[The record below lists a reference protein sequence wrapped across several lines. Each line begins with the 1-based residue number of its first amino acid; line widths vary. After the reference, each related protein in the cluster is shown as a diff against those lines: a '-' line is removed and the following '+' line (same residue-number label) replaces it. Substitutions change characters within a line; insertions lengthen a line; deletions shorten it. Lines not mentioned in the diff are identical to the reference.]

1 MKPRVTA
8 SLDGTAHA
16 AWHGADAGPVTPN
29 TRGMRG
35 GAAKRACDLAMSLG
49 GLVVLSP
56 VFLVCAA
63 LAKAQSRGGVFFL
76 GYRVGRHGKPFRLVK
91 FRTMVVNAPRLGTAI
106 TTADDPRVTRIGRML
121 RRSKLDELPNLVN
134 VLLGSMSLVGPRPES
149 ADHVALYSEEDRR
162 VLSVRPGMT
171 GPTQIRFADEEQM
184 LAAQEDPDAYYT
196 SVLLPT
202 KIASDLNYVDT
213 RTSWRD
219 VGYIIATASLVLRRA
234 ARGPRRSEETHTDG
248 GS

>member
-16 AWHGADAGPVTPN
+16 AWHGADADRVTTSAPL
-29 TRGMRG
+29 MRG
-35 GAAKRACDLAMSLG
+35 NAAKRACDVGASLV

-56 VFLVCAA
+56 VFLVCAV
-63 LAKAQSRGGVFFL
+63 LAKAQSRGSVFFL

-91 FRTMVVNAPRLGTAI
+91 FRTMVVDAPQLGTAI
-106 TTADDPRVTRIGRML
+106 TTADDPRVTRVGRML

-134 VLLGSMSLVGPRPES
+134 VLAGSMSLVGPRPES
-149 ADHVALYSEEDRR
+149 ADHVALYSDDDQR
-162 VLSVRPGMT
+162 VLTVRPGMT

-184 LAAQEDPDAYYT
+184 LAAQDDPDAYYT

-213 RTSWRD
+213 RTFWRD
-219 VGYIIATASLVLRRA
+219 IGYITATASLVLRRA
-234 ARGPRRSEETHTDG
+234 VRGPRKSEETHTDG